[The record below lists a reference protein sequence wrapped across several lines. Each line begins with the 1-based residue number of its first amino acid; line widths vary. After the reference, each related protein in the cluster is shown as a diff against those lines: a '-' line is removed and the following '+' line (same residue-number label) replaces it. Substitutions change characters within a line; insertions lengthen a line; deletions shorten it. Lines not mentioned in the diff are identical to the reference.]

1 MSNNNVNEFNRPSVI
16 VFNPN
21 YNNANENRPSVIV
34 SNNNAVSD
42 DNIVNENIDFNEDNF
57 DDNISDFDQDNF
69 DALSQD
75 SFEDYF
81 DNHDDLNV
89 DDEHPRGELS
99 EEQYLSLIRSN
110 YEMQE
115 RNKQYST
122 MYGVLFSH
130 FKTVINPAIY
140 EELQPSNFIDLFRDI
155 VQDIFNRLLEKINIQ
170 YPNKFE
176 RVKINITGA
185 DLNVNLPFVPLSDL
199 SSELFL
205 IELYK
210 VLQSRRDIVTST
222 EMALSFTFLP
232 KPKFLPKVLPKP
244 LIEPLNE
251 PLAESLF

>member
-34 SNNNAVSD
+34 SNNNELFDV
-42 DNIVNENIDFNEDNF
+42 NIINENIDFNEDNF
-57 DDNISDFDQDNF
+57 DNISDFDQDNF

-81 DNHDDLNV
+81 DDVNID

-99 EEQYLSLIRSN
+99 EEQYLNLIRSN

-140 EELQPSNFIDLFRDI
+140 EELQPNNFIDLFRDI

-185 DLNVNLPFVPLSDL
+185 DLNVNLPFVPLSEL

-222 EMALSFTFLP
+222 QMALSFTFLP

-251 PLAESLF
+251 SLAESLF